1 MGILSGSVNQVGSLC
16 HRATVSLLRHAK
28 IHLPRPRHAIPGV
41 AASPCRKRGRSHAEP
56 EDGARRRCPGVQ
68 SWRMLPV
75 LSGLQTPATRKGNP
89 MPRSILGEAHIHPAV
104 RERIAT
110 YQADIV
116 KEVQA
121 AVAANNIVIV
131 GMRQN
136 PHPKQARKALDA
148 AGLAYKYLEYG
159 SYFSEWYRRL
169 ALKMWTGWPT
179 FPMVFVKGE
188 LVGGADDLAR
198 LLESGAL
205 ARPR

>member
-1 MGILSGSVNQVGSLC
+1 
-16 HRATVSLLRHAK
+16 
-28 IHLPRPRHAIPGV
+28 
-41 AASPCRKRGRSHAEP
+41 
-56 EDGARRRCPGVQ
+56 
-68 SWRMLPV
+68 
-75 LSGLQTPATRKGNP
+75 
-89 MPRSILGEAHIHPAV
+89 MPRSILDEAQIHPAV
-104 RERIAT
+104 REQIAT

-121 AVAANNIVIV
+121 AVAANNIVVV

-136 PHPKQARKALDA
+136 PFPKKARKLLDG
-148 AGLAYKYLEYG
+148 AGLTYKYLEYG
-159 SYFSEWYRRL
+159 NYFGYWRRRL
-169 ALKMWTGWPT
+169 ALKMWTGWST